1 MRMRSSVFTA
11 AGLVLVGTLAVR
23 AAQTTSTATTT
34 AAQPAQPRPGGWVL
48 PPTADEEQNPFA
60 GDEKAVAA
68 GKVLFDKTCKRC
80 HGPGGKGDGPDAD
93 PDAMQDM
100 DLTNPKRAGRNP
112 DGIVFYKIWNG
123 RARPKMP
130 AQKDELTKDQVWQIV
145 SYAQT
150 LRQKP

>member
-1 MRMRSSVFTA
+1 MRIRSSLFAA
-11 AGLVLVGTLAVR
+11 AGLILLGSLAVSAR
-23 AAQTTSTATTT
+23 QPSGLAIVAQAP
-34 AAQPAQPRPGGWVL
+34 QPKANPNGWTL
-48 PPTADEEQNPFA
+48 PPTADQEKNPVA
-60 GDEKAVAA
+60 GDAKALLA
-68 GKVLFDKTCKRC
+68 GKELFTKNCQKC

-93 PDAMQDM
+93 PDSIEDM

-123 RARPKMP
+123 RAKPKMP
-130 AQKDELTKDQVWQIV
+130 PQKDKLTKDEIWKIV

>member
-11 AGLVLVGTLAVR
+11 AGLVFVGTLAVR

-60 GDEKAVAA
+60 GDEQAVAA

-100 DLTNPKRAGRNP
+100 DLTNPK
-112 DGIVFYKIWNG
+112 
-123 RARPKMP
+123 
-130 AQKDELTKDQVWQIV
+130 
-145 SYAQT
+145 
-150 LRQKP
+150 